1 MLTHQG
7 PRRSPPRRASSPL
20 RTLAL
25 AAVLTLVA
33 ASTGRAQF
41 GIPQV
46 VFDPTAVAKL
56 ASQLRQ
62 QIDQINVARSQLRSQ
77 LDNMRKLG
85 TYTFRDVS
93 AVLDQVD
100 ALTREGQA
108 LSYSL
113 RTIDRDFRAT
123 FPGAQLGT
131 RMARDIRTQNERTL
145 ATLGAMLTAS
155 RASAQQFAR
164 GTAQLEAMK
173 SQLRSVTS
181 LQQAGEL
188 NGAVSI
194 HSAQELTLLRQ
205 QLATI
210 GSAQT
215 VYMANQVNRDLQG
228 AAAAEAFW
236 RPGQSTPVR
245 RKNMSVAAVGFQ
257 P

>member
-1 MLTHQG
+1 MLTHEHMT
-7 PRRSPPRRASSPL
+7 RSPACRARWGL
-20 RTLAL
+20 RAATLAIAL
-25 AAVLTLVA
+25 SFAA
-33 ASTGRAQF
+33 ASAGHAQF

-46 VFDPTAVAKL
+46 VFDPAAVGKL
-56 ASQLRQ
+56 VSQLRQ
-62 QIDQINVARSQLRSQ
+62 QIDQINVARDQLRSQ

-85 TYTFRDVS
+85 TYTFRDIN
-93 AVLDQVD
+93 AVLDEVD

-123 FPGAQLGT
+123 FPGARLST
-131 RMARDIRTQNERTL
+131 RMARDIRTQDERTL
-145 ATLGAMLTAS
+145 ATLGATLTAS

-188 NGAVSI
+188 SGAVSI
-194 HSAQELTLLRQ
+194 HSAQEITLLRQ

-215 VYMANQVNRDLQG
+215 VFMANQVNRDLQG

-245 RKNMSVAAVGFQ
+245 RKNMSVSAVGFQ